1 MANEDYNKK
10 GNGAFASSVALD
22 VALGPFD
29 TSFTYTRARLA
40 RPDAL
45 HVGMAAM
52 VGDEIMRI
60 DAINGT
66 TLTVRRG
73 CADTVPA
80 AQPADSVVWLF
91 DSSTTGT
98 DRVERSAGE
107 VVGVKASPF
116 TIGGGGMLPARI
128 PPDQVTFNWRVFR
141 PYPPAHV
148 MVDGQRFNVT
158 SVVDDSN
165 DGMHVTWFHRDRV
178 LQADQLVGHDDAS
191 IGPEP
196 GVTYTF
202 RMYHPITHQVARIEE
217 GIVGTDFT
225 YRRVQALY
233 DLGNPSEVLTPI
245 CTLTSSRDG
254 FEAWQWYSMAVDVH
268 PAGAPLPAN
277 VQQFSQAIIETP
289 YAVNVRYAVADPTT
303 DHVLAVAARP
313 SDRMADKYELF
324 VDGSPVGS
332 GQVFFTPWV
341 TSDFRLP
348 ELETIVNV
356 RTSSLYDGVA
366 LRGVQVGQLAL
377 IDAEIV
383 QVVAVDA
390 KQITVKRGCLDT
402 VPAAHIAGS
411 RLWFFESSSSFDPAP
426 RTDGAM
432 PTYKLRPV
440 SYSTPY
446 PLNTLPSLSLVL
458 NGRAKLPYAPGRIVV
473 NGRPWFEE
481 AQATS
486 GSAVAF
492 SWARRNRLTTGG
504 GTVAH
509 ADPDQVP
516 EDSQVVAL
524 TFYYET
530 PAADS
535 GLPAVQNV
543 LRNVDV
549 AATGY
554 MYPYALAQA
563 DGLVAGRA
571 LGVCG
576 TVVIY
581 CRIEA
586 KINTLRSLQSYVV
599 PIRVPSY
606 PC

>member
-1 MANEDYNKK
+1 MANDDYNKK

-22 VALGPFD
+22 TPLGVFD
-29 TSFTYTRARLA
+29 TSITFTRSRLA

-45 HVGMAAM
+45 HAGLAALVGN
-52 VGDEIMRI
+52 EIMRV
-60 DAINGT
+60 DAVNGN

-80 AQPADSVVWLF
+80 AQPAESVVWLF
-91 DSSTTGT
+91 DATTTGT

-107 VVGVKASPF
+107 VVAVKASPF

-128 PPDQVTFNWRVFR
+128 PPDQVAFNWRVFR

-148 MVDGQRFNVT
+148 MVNDQRFT
-158 SVVDDSN
+158 TTTRLDDNTDSA
-165 DGMHVTWFHRDRV
+165 HITWFHRDRV
-178 LQADQLVGHDDAS
+178 LQADQLIGHDDAS
-191 IGPEP
+191 VGPET

-202 RMYHPITHQVARIEE
+202 RMYHPVSGQVVRTEE
-217 GIVGTDFT
+217 GLSGTDFT

-233 DLGNPSEVLTPI
+233 DLGMPTEVLTPT

-254 FEAWQWYSMAVDVH
+254 FEAWQWYSMAVEVH
-268 PAGAPLPAN
+268 PSDTPLP
-277 VQQFSQAIIETP
+277 VQVMPLDVRVIEAP
-289 YAVNVRYAVADPTT
+289 YAVNLLYTVADPTT
-303 DHVLAVAARP
+303 DHALAVAARP
-313 SDRMADKYELF
+313 MDRMADAYDMV
-324 VDGSPVGS
+324 VDDTTTVRSNVR
-332 GQVFFTPWV
+332 FTPWV
-341 TSDFRLP
+341 TLNFRLP
-348 ELETIVNV
+348 ELETIINV
-356 RTSSLYDGVA
+356 RTSSLFDGVPLSA
-366 LRGVQVGQLAL
+366 VQAGQLAL
-377 IDAEIV
+377 VDDEIV
-383 QVVAVDA
+383 QVVSIAGP
-390 KQITVKRGCLDT
+390 QITVKRGCLDT
-402 VPAAHIAGS
+402 VPAVHVAGS
-411 RLWFFESSSSFDPAP
+411 RVWFFRVSASFDPAS
-426 RTDGAM
+426 RTDGELH
-432 PTYKLRPV
+432 TYRLRPV

-446 PLNTLPSLSLVL
+446 ALNTLMSYGLRSA
-458 NGRAKLPYAPGRIVV
+458 GRAKLPYAPGRIVV

-481 AQATS
+481 AQAIS

-492 SWARRNRLTTGG
+492 SWARRNRLTTGAG
-504 GTVAH
+504 VVAH

-530 PAADS
+530 PASEA
-535 GLPAVQNV
+535 GQPAVQNV

-554 MYPYALAQA
+554 MYPYSLAQA
-563 DGLVAGRA
+563 DGLTAGRA

-586 KINTLRSLQSYVV
+586 KIGPLRSLQSYVV